1 MPRLSRIAL
10 FPAALPLPCAALAGA
25 LAGALALTA
34 CATIADTVG
43 ETYTTGLSG
52 GQEVPGP
59 DGVRGDPD
67 GSGTA
72 RITAD
77 ATTNNICFALTVQA
91 ISQPTAAHIHRGAR
105 GEAGP
110 PVLTLDPP
118 LNGRSSRCYS
128 VERTLAAAIIA
139 NPAGYY
145 VNVHTA
151 DYPGG
156 AVRGQLSR

>member
-1 MPRLSRIAL
+1 MMPRFS
-10 FPAALPLPCAALAGA
+10 ALPLKSAALAAA
-25 LAGALALTA
+25 LAVPLAG

-52 GQEVPGP
+52 GQEAPGP
-59 DGVRGDPD
+59 GDPD

-77 ATTNNICFALTVQA
+77 ATTNNICFTLTVQA

-105 GEAGP
+105 GVAGP

-139 NPAGYY
+139 APSGYY